1 MNAAFF
7 WVAAG
12 AGALALLTPCVLPMV
27 PISMAYFSASS
38 SRRGSA
44 LREALAFALGI
55 VTTFTAV
62 GVGLAVLIGATGI
75 ARLAANPWT
84 NLVIGVSFVAFAL
97 GLLGAYEISVP
108 FARAALE
115 RSDRAARARAG
126 SVLGGFF
133 MGVAFSIAS
142 FTCTVPFAGPLLVAA
157 ARGEWHAPV
166 AGMLVFSS
174 VFAAPFI
181 LLSLV
186 PQLTEKWPRYRRGM
200 RSIIVV
206 VALAEL
212 GAAVKFF
219 SNADLVWRT
228 GIISRETMI
237 AIWLVLALLAF
248 IVIARPLVRT
258 GEKRLTIPR
267 FATLTVLGAASVWL
281 ALGLRG
287 NSLGEL
293 EAFLPPDLNSYASS
307 SHSADMRWILN
318 DHPAALA
325 EAQRTG
331 RFVLIDFTGY
341 TCTNCRW
348 MEARILSRPDVSAA
362 LGNFVLSRLYTDG
375 DGELYARQQ
384 QYQEKQFGT
393 VALPLYAIIDAR
405 GKTVRTF
412 AGLTRSPAEF
422 LAFLRAAS

>member
-38 SRRGSA
+38 RRRGSA

-62 GVGLAVLIGATGI
+62 GVGLAVIVGATGI

-84 NLVIGVSFVAFAL
+84 NLVIGISFVAFAL
-97 GLLGAYEISVP
+97 GLLGAYEISIP
-108 FARAALE
+108 FARQALE

-126 SVLGGFF
+126 SVLGGFL

-157 ARGEWHAPV
+157 ARGQWHAPA

-181 LLSLV
+181 LLSLI
-186 PQLTEKWPRYRRGM
+186 PQLTERWPRYQRGL
-200 RSIIVV
+200 RTLIVI
-206 VALAEL
+206 VALVEL

-228 GIISRETMI
+228 GILSRQAMI
-237 AIWLVLALLAF
+237 AIWLSLAVTGLMVLAS
-248 IVIARPLVRT
+248 PLFRRE
-258 GEKRLTIPR
+258 GKRLTITR
-267 FATLTVLGAASVWL
+267 FATLAVLGVASIWL
-281 ALGLRG
+281 ASGLRG
-287 NSLGEL
+287 RTLGEL
-293 EAFLPPDLNSYASS
+293 EAFLPPDLDGSS
-307 SHSADMRWILN
+307 GMAAHQRWILN
-318 DHPAALA
+318 NHPAALA

-331 RFVLIDFTGY
+331 RLVLIDFTGY

-348 MEARILSRPDVSAA
+348 MEARIFSRPDVSAV
-362 LGNFVLSRLYTDG
+362 LGQFVLSRLYTDG
-375 DGELYARQQ
+375 DGDLYARQQ
-384 QYQEKQFGT
+384 QFQEDRFGT
-393 VALPLYAIIDAR
+393 IALPLYAIVDGH

-412 AGLTRSPAEF
+412 AGLTRNPAEF

>member
-1 MNAAFF
+1 
-7 WVAAG
+7 
-12 AGALALLTPCVLPMV
+12 MV

-38 SRRGSA
+38 RRRGSA

-55 VTTFTAV
+55 VATFTAA

-84 NLVIGVSFVAFAL
+84 NLIIGISFVAFAL
-97 GLLGAYEISVP
+97 GLLGAYEISIP

-115 RSDRAARARAG
+115 KSDRAARARAG
-126 SVLGGFF
+126 SVFGGFL

-157 ARGEWHAPV
+157 ARGEWHAPA

-181 LLSLV
+181 LLSLI
-186 PQLTEKWPRYRRGM
+186 PQLTERWPRYRRGM
-200 RSIIVV
+200 RSIVV
-206 VALAEL
+206 LVALAEL

-228 GIISRETMI
+228 GVLSRETIILIWFALAVIGVVII
-237 AIWLVLALLAF
+237 AS
-248 IVIARPLVRT
+248 PLFRT
-258 GEKRLTIPR
+258 GEKRPTIPR
-267 FATLTVLGAASVWL
+267 LATIA
-281 ALGLRG
+281 ALGLAAVWLVPGLRG
-287 NSLGEL
+287 RSLGEL
-293 EAFLPPDLNSYASS
+293 EAFLPPDLNAPVA
-307 SHSADMRWILN
+307 HPESADVRWILN
-318 DHPAALA
+318 DHSAALA
-325 EAQRTG
+325 EAERTG

-348 MEARILSRPDVSAA
+348 METRILSRPDVSAA

-375 DGELYARQQ
+375 DGAVYTQQ
-384 QYQEKQFGT
+384 QQFQEQQFGT
-393 VALPLYAIIDAR
+393 VALPLYAIVDSR
-405 GKTVRTF
+405 GKTVRTL